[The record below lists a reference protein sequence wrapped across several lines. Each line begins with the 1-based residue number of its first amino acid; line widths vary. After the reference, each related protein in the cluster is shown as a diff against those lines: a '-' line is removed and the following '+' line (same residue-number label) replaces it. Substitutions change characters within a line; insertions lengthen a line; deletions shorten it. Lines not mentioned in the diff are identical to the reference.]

1 MRSRS
6 ILSTFPLLV
15 VLLILATYGP
25 LHEQTFAPATTPS
38 LNSITPGS
46 DLEVAKNVAEK
57 ALIGYGFLIESSSN
71 KIIPNFTSLC
81 LIRFKHWP
89 RKEVPRP

>member
-6 ILSTFPLLV
+6 ILSAFPLLV
-15 VLLILATYGP
+15 VLLILATCGP

-46 DLEVAKNVAEK
+46 DLEVAKNVVEK
-57 ALIGYGFLIESSSN
+57 ALIGYGFLIESSSD

-89 RKEVPRP
+89 RKEAPRP